1 MSLLSSPLTYREI
14 TGGGVAPQALG
25 LPSAQ
30 ENSFVAVQNTAR
42 GLQNVYTNPALHL
55 QVLFTNQETP
65 YKSNMVCPTGVPSV
79 NNDCM
84 CPGNP
89 SGVPYRQSVPQ
100 YTASYMN
107 SLFSPIQKDMMPPMT
122 QAAKYL
128 IVERSPC
135 PMSSYKMMDATPLSQ
150 C

>member
-1 MSLLSSPLTYREI
+1 MEYFQTPLTYREI
-14 TGGGVAPQALG
+14 SGGGVAPQALSQPN
-25 LPSAQ
+25 LQ
-30 ENSFVAVQNTAR
+30 ENSFVAVQNTAT
-42 GLQNVYTNPALHL
+42 GLRNVYTNPALHL
-55 QVLFTNQETP
+55 QVLYNSRETP

-100 YTASYMN
+100 YTASYMR
-107 SLFSPIQKDMMPPMT
+107 SLFSPLESQMMPPIT

-128 IVERSPC
+128 VAERSPC
-135 PMSSYKMMDATPLSQ
+135 PQSAYKPLDATPLSQ